1 MVLSLLYGKK
11 YKKGKVGSV
20 ELDVTLREDHTYSS
34 RVTTYPVERGTNNGF
49 EILSDHIINDPA
61 VVTLEGIV
69 TDTPLSLLALSNRSV
84 DAFNR
89 LIEIHEKRELV
100 TVVTGLKVYTNMA
113 ITLLNV
119 PRDLRTGQSLKFT
132 IEMQNVLLDTSVRI
146 EINEENLFG
155 GVQSKITR
163 EIVSSGEEIPFIQND
178 PVDSLKDQAT
188 SGTDFGIQS
197 LQTPPA
203 NILTKINESLLI
215 IQGVA

>member
-1 MVLSLLYGKK
+1 MVLSLLFGKK

-20 ELDVTLREDHTYSS
+20 ELDVTLREDHNYSS
-34 RVTTYPVERGTNNGF
+34 RVTNYPVEDGA
-49 EILSDHIINDPA
+49 IISDHIINDPNIL
-61 VVTLEGIV
+61 TLEGIV
-69 TDTPLSLLALSNRSV
+69 TDTPLSILTFFNRSV

-89 LIEIHEKRELV
+89 LIEVHEKRELV
-100 TVVTGLKVYTNMA
+100 TVVTGIKVYPNMA

-119 PRDLRTGQSLKFT
+119 PRDVTTGQSLKFT
-132 IEMQNVLLDTSVRI
+132 IELQNVILDTSVRI

-155 GVQSKITR
+155 GVQSKIPR
-163 EIVSSGEEIPFIQND
+163 EIVSSGEEIPLIQND

-197 LQTPPA
+197 LQVPPD
-203 NILTKINESLLI
+203 NILTKIDESLLI